1 MLSVLLIEKC
11 ENGWRSYGN
20 HCYLFEFNKINWHK
34 AKVSKIVINN
44 KWYIVYISIAVEDP
58 IKLV

>member
-20 HCYLFEFNKINWHK
+20 HCYLFEFSKINWHE
-34 AKVSKIVINN
+34 AKVSKIVIY
-44 KWYIVYISIAVEDP
+44 KKKYIAYIARVVEDP